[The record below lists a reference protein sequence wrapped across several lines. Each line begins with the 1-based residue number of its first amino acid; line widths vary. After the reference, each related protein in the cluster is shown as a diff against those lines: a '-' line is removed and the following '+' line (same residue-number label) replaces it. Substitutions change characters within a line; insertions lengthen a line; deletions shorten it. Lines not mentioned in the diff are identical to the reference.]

1 MTEAAA
7 KLPAE
12 GSSNISNAAVG
23 GNPPR
28 KQRSLWGDAFK
39 RLIKNRAAVVSFF
52 FVSCVVASAII
63 LPNYLPYTY
72 DFQDFDRINNPP
84 FTTDLA
90 TFETE
95 KFVTLIKEDYVEFGG
110 VYWNKKHYLGT
121 DDLGRDLLVR
131 IMYGARVSLAVGFLA
146 AIVSLIIGVLY
157 GSIAGYVGG
166 RVDNFM
172 MRVVD
177 TLYSLPFM
185 FFVILL
191 MAIAG
196 RSFYLLFIAIGAV
209 SWLTTARIVR
219 GQVISLK
226 SSEFIEAAKA
236 SGTGHGSIILRHLI
250 PNTLG
255 PIIVYFSLLVP
266 RVMLE
271 EAFLSFLGLGV
282 QAPMSSW
289 GSLVADARNF
299 VTLYPWMVIFPG
311 LALTLTLFSL
321 NFIGDGLRD
330 ALDPKL
336 KGRQ

>member
-1 MTEAAA
+1 MTKQER
-7 KLPAE
+7 P
-12 GSSNISNAAVG
+12 
-23 GNPPR
+23 
-28 KQRSLWGDAFK
+28 QRSLWGDALK
-39 RLIKNRAAVVSFF
+39 RLLKNKAAVVSLVFLF
-52 FVSCVVASAII
+52 GVVVSAVVG
-63 LPNYLPYTY
+63 PMVLPYTY
-72 DFQDFDRINNPP
+72 EEQDFERISNPP
-84 FTTDLA
+84 FTSDLQKFA
-90 TFETE
+90 EE
-95 KFVTLIKEDYVEFGG
+95 KFTQLIPEDYVQFGG
-110 VYWNKKHYLGT
+110 YYWNTKHLLGT
-121 DDLGRDLLVR
+121 DDLGRDMLVR
-131 IMYGARVSLAVGFLA
+131 LLFGARVSLAVGFLA
-146 AIVSLIIGVLY
+146 AIVSLIIGVLF

-166 RVDNFM
+166 RTDNIM
-172 MRVVD
+172 MRIVD

-226 SSEFIEAAKA
+226 SSEFIEAARA
-236 SGTGHGSIILRHLI
+236 SGTGHGEIIFRHLI

-289 GSLVADARNF
+289 GSMVADGQNVF
-299 VTLYPWMVIFPG
+299 LLYPWIVIFPG

-330 ALDPKL
+330 AFDPKL
-336 KGRQ
+336 KGKQ